1 MPRLIFKCPYIKGG
15 EQNAARRENYVRYI
29 STREGVEL
37 VHPENAGSP
46 ATSKQKELLSNLL
59 RDFPDSRKLFEYED
73 YREAPT
79 RANTSELI
87 TRIIEDHVHRLTG
100 AKEKYLKYIATRPRS
115 EKLGSHGL
123 FTAGTNPLALSQV
136 AEEISNHTGNVWL
149 PIFSLRRED
158 AARLGYDNAER
169 WRELLSAFAPMLAD
183 AMKIPFSDFRWYAA
197 FHNES
202 HHPHVHMVCYSAKPS
217 EGFLTK
223 AGIAQIRSQ
232 LAGEIFRQE
241 LTAVYREQT
250 RRREE
255 LGAVTRDVLEELI
268 EQLQTGSVEAGRLG
282 PMMEQLSEKLSHTT
296 GKKQYGYLK
305 APLKKLVDEL
315 VDELSQIPQVEQAYT
330 LWYELREEVL
340 RTHRDNLPER
350 IPLSQQKEFKQ
361 IKNMVIRE
369 AVRLGELSSL
379 FCDKD
384 EEKEEQDNPP
394 DLEPQQ
400 DAPPDV
406 SGSRMEWSAK
416 YRRARRCLFGGEGQP
431 PDFEQAFQLLQ
442 AEAEKGN
449 ALAKCD
455 LGRMLTDGLGREH
468 DAAAANEWY
477 TRSLAAFRAV
487 EREKPSCHAEYRI
500 GKLYAAG
507 LGCEQ
512 DYNEAAKWFTASANG
527 GYKYA
532 QYSLAGLFY
541 RGQGVEQ
548 NFQRAL
554 ELYAGSAEQDF
565 PYAAYELAKMYR
577 DGVGCLRDEA
587 RSDRWFHRAFQGF
600 CGLEKQSHD
609 DRLQYRIG
617 WMLLRGV
624 GTEQD
629 GAAAKEWFEK
639 ASRLGN
645 PHAQYQLTRIAF
657 SDPASSEEQIQ
668 WALGWL
674 TKSAEGG
681 NVYAQYDLG
690 KLLLEGERIPKD
702 MQMAVQWFSAAA
714 EQNNQFAQ
722 YTLGRLYLLGKE
734 IPKDREAAVYWLTRS
749 AEQGNEYAKYFL
761 EHLDDWRK
769 AAISQGVG
777 RLLHQLGNL
786 FRASSSPYPA
796 NTLRITDR
804 KLLRKLREKKQAMGL
819 KSGSHGNSDIRM
831 ESP

>member
-1 MPRLIFKCPYIKGG
+1 M
-15 EQNAARRENYVRYI
+15 
-29 STREGVEL
+29 
-37 VHPENAGSP
+37 
-46 ATSKQKELLSNLL
+46 
-59 RDFPDSRKLFEYED
+59 
-73 YREAPT
+73 
-79 RANTSELI
+79 
-87 TRIIEDHVHRLTG
+87 
-100 AKEKYLKYIATRPRS
+100 
-115 EKLGSHGL
+115 
-123 FTAGTNPLALSQV
+123 
-136 AEEISNHTGNVWL
+136 
-149 PIFSLRRED
+149 
-158 AARLGYDNAER
+158 
-169 WRELLSAFAPMLAD
+169 
-183 AMKIPFSDFRWYAA
+183 
-197 FHNES
+197 
-202 HHPHVHMVCYSAKPS
+202 
-217 EGFLTK
+217 
-223 AGIAQIRSQ
+223 
-232 LAGEIFRQE
+232 
-241 LTAVYREQT
+241 
-250 RRREE
+250 
-255 LGAVTRDVLEELI
+255 
-268 EQLQTGSVEAGRLG
+268 
-282 PMMEQLSEKLSHTT
+282 
-296 GKKQYGYLK
+296 
-305 APLKKLVDEL
+305 
-315 VDELSQIPQVEQAYT
+315 DELSQIPQVEQAYT

-714 EQNNQFAQ
+714 EQNNRFAQ

-769 AAISQGVG
+769 AAISQGWGGCCTSWGICSG
-777 RLLHQLGNL
+777 RHHHPPLPIPCGLLTANCCE
-786 FRASSSPYPA
+786 SS
-796 NTLRITDR
+796 
-804 KLLRKLREKKQAMGL
+804 EKR
-819 KSGSHGNSDIRM
+819 NRRWD
-831 ESP
+831 